1 MAHDI
6 KISTNIN
13 TFKLM
18 FKDSLFIVN
27 TSQDMIVTVVTW
39 FCFIIFMFHLKA
51 GKHELCYF
59 DNIRLAN

>member
-1 MAHDI
+1 
-6 KISTNIN
+6 
-13 TFKLM
+13 M